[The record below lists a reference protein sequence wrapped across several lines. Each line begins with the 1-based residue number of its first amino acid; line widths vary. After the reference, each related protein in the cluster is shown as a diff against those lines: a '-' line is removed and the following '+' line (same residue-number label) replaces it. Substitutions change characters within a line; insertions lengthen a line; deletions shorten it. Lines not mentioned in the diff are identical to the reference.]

1 MRFSGKKTSR
11 SAPSRP
17 PCAEPAK
24 GARRVSAGTG
34 AGRLRRPLLAAL
46 AALWLAGCAAHRG
59 EERFVSF
66 RHAFQVRPLPAD
78 PWRRTP
84 DVANVLAL
92 NDPSTSV
99 LYYDNPYTGGV
110 VSLQV
115 VPRHYGGEASLMDEV
130 RYVYRRM
137 LSAPHADMRAVS
149 EGRFVPLDRAVRLG
163 REKGAERGEF
173 YVSGGMGRRPT
184 ARARELERE
193 AIEERQPFAG
203 PRTREEV
210 REERRY
216 RAERLTPAYT
226 GNYRGKVI
234 VFLRGGKL
242 YELYYIDHALAFE
255 AGLPAFDAFAAS
267 LEFLPEG
274 LLPRASAYLG
284 GGGGR

>member
-1 MRFSGKKTSR
+1 M
-11 SAPSRP
+11 
-17 PCAEPAK
+17 
-24 GARRVSAGTG
+24 SAGM
-34 AGRLRRPLLAAL
+34 GRRIGRAAWAAL
-46 AALWLAGCAAHRG
+46 AVLWLAGCAAQQG

-66 RHAFQVRPLPAD
+66 RHAFQIRPLPAD

-84 DVANVLAL
+84 DVANLLAL

-99 LYYDNPYTGGV
+99 LYYDNPHTGGV

-115 VPRHYGGEASLMDEV
+115 VPRHYGTEASFLDEI
-130 RYVYRRM
+130 RHIYRRM
-137 LSAPHADMRAVS
+137 LATPHTDMRAVS
-149 EGRFVPLDRAVRLG
+149 GGRFAPLDRAVQLG
-163 REKGAERGEF
+163 RVKGIERGEF
-173 YVSGGMGRRPT
+173 HLSGSMGRRPT

-193 AIEERQPFAG
+193 AIEQYQPFAG
-203 PRTREEV
+203 PRTPEEV

-226 GNYRGKVI
+226 GSYRGKVI

-242 YELYYIDHALAFE
+242 YELYYVDHALAFE

-284 GGGGR
+284 GGKDR

>member
-1 MRFSGKKTSR
+1 MI
-11 SAPSRP
+11 A
-17 PCAEPAK
+17 
-24 GARRVSAGTG
+24 GAG
-34 AGRLRRPLLAAL
+34 AGRIRRGGRAILALL
-46 AALWLAGCAAHRG
+46 AALWLAGCAAHQG

-66 RHAFQVRPLPAD
+66 RHAFQVRPMPAD

-84 DVANVLAL
+84 DVANILAL

-110 VSLQV
+110 ISLQV
-115 VPRHYGGEASLMDEV
+115 VSRHYDAEASFLDEI

-137 LSAPHADMRAVS
+137 LATPHTDMRTVS
-149 EGRFVPLDRAVRLG
+149 EGRFVPLDRAVRFG

-173 YVSGGMGRRPT
+173 YVSGSMGRRPS

-203 PRTREEV
+203 PREREEV

-255 AGLPAFDAFAAS
+255 AGLPAFDAFVAS

-274 LLPRASAYLG
+274 ILPRAAAYLG
-284 GGGGR
+284 GGKDR